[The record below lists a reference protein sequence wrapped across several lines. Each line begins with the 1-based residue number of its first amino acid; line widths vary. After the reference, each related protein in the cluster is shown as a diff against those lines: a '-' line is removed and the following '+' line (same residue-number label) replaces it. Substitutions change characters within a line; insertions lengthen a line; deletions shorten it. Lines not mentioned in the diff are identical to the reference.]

1 MRLSNYRAGRLEER
15 YQRDEFVAVVQQ
27 ILPKITSRLESAG
40 LFVLVCMFWGLL
52 LYAAV
57 QYALP

>member
-15 YQRDEFVAVVQQ
+15 YQRDAFVALVQH
-27 ILPKITSRLESAG
+27 ILPEISSRLESTG